1 MNIDCYAPES
11 PNIQAASKVAG
22 ETGESSKSTTDEPSI
37 PKSTGVELTLQ
48 VVASDTENDAEPRN
62 RAKVQTDP
70 KGDDDRESR
79 LRRAVHHKVDHPDVP
94 YERIAEMYKI
104 PKTTIQRHLQTNV
117 KSKGGQTA
125 FSVAQEKMF
134 ENHLLYCADQ
144 VLPVGQAQFLDYIK
158 NLCTQFHIN
167 TQRFKNGRPG
177 KDWLYGFMKRHPDLQ
192 ARRAKAMT
200 AAKAWGTS
208 PEKLREFFENMRPS
222 LDPSGAN
229 YCQPEC
235 VVNYDETAMTDSAG
249 DPFVITRRSTKSPR
263 IALNNHK
270 TNRSVMFAVTADG
283 KVLAPY
289 VCTKTK
295 FKAQDTEAYPECH
308 WDTSKSGWFN
318 MEVFDRWFQT
328 VIVPWAKT
336 HPGKRKLVIGDALP
350 AHFSPKTYILAG
362 EEGIQFFLLPP
373 NSTHF
378 LQPLDV
384 AVFAPLKRAW
394 KKALLDYKMS
404 ESHKTLLKKDFA
416 PLLKEAV
423 SAIKPETVLASFR
436 TTGLVPFNPEI
447 AVKRLP
453 ASSHPVHDTS
463 GSVLASALAKIQAHR
478 ITPTKKRVDKRPTPG
493 TDLSIQPQADELSSQ
508 RPVTQE
514 PGLST
519 QQANEQAP
527 HVSVKPQ
534 ADELSSQQPVAQEP
548 GLSTQQANEQA
559 PQPSVQPQADE
570 LSSPQPETQEPEL
583 STQQANEQAPQP
595 SIQTQADKQAEIQV
609 KPLTKITPKKR
620 KKRSDIGCHPK
631 RKRSKS
637 KKSSDSPSTSSPKKH
652 LTVNLGDQVT
662 PEEFPDVFDNIPL
675 KTLAKFLS

>member
-11 PNIQAASKVAG
+11 PNIQAASKEAG
-22 ETGESSKSTTDEPSI
+22 TTGESSKGTSDEPSI

-48 VVASDTENDAEPRN
+48 VVASDTENDAEPSN
-62 RAKVQTDP
+62 RTKVQADS
-70 KGDDDRESR
+70 KDDDDRESR
-79 LRRAVHHKVDHPDVP
+79 LRSAVRHKADHPDVP

-104 PKTTIQRHLQTNV
+104 PKTTIQRHLQNTV
-117 KSKGGQTA
+117 KTKGGQTV
-125 FSVAQEKMF
+125 FSVEQEKMF
-134 ENHLLYCADQ
+134 EKHLLYLADQ
-144 VLPVGQAQFLDYIK
+144 ILPVCQAQFLDYIK
-158 NLCTQFHIN
+158 HLCKECHIN
-167 TQRFKNGRPG
+167 TRRFKNGRPG

-208 PEKLREFFENMRPS
+208 PEKLREFFENIRPS
-222 LDPSGAN
+222 LDPSGAK
-229 YCQPEC
+229 YCPPEC

-249 DPFVITRRSTKSPR
+249 DPYVITRRRTKSPR
-263 IALNNHK
+263 VALNNHK
-270 TNRSVMFAVTADG
+270 SNRSVMFAVTADG

-295 FKAQDTEAYPECH
+295 FKAQDIEAYPECH

-318 MEVFDRWFQT
+318 MEVFDRWFKT
-328 VIVPWAKT
+328 VIVPWART
-336 HPGKRKLVIGDALP
+336 QPGKRKLVIGDALP
-350 AHFSPKTYILAG
+350 AHFSPKTYMLAG
-362 EEGIQFFLLPP
+362 KEGIQFFLLPP

-384 AVFAPLKRAW
+384 AVFAPLKRTW

-404 ESHKTLLKKDFA
+404 ECHKTLLKKDFA

-463 GSVLASALAKIQAHR
+463 GSVLASVVSTLQAR
-478 ITPTKKRVDKRPTPG
+478 RVTPTTKRVDNRPPPG
-493 TDLSIQPQADELSSQ
+493 IDLSIQPQADGLSAQRPVTQEPELSKQQANEQAPHVCVQPQADELSSQ
-508 RPVTQE
+508 
-514 PGLST
+514 
-519 QQANEQAP
+519 
-527 HVSVKPQ
+527 
-534 ADELSSQQPVAQEP
+534 
-548 GLSTQQANEQA
+548 
-559 PQPSVQPQADE
+559 
-570 LSSPQPETQEPEL
+570 QPETQEPEL
-583 STQQANEQAPQP
+583 STQQAANVQAPKP
-595 SIQTQADKQAEIQV
+595 VQTQADKQAKILV
-609 KPLTKITPKKR
+609 KPVTKISPKKR
-620 KKRSDIGCHPK
+620 RKRSDIGRRPK
-631 RKRSKS
+631 RFKSKS

-652 LTVNLGDQVT
+652 VTVNLGDRVT
-662 PEEFPDVFDNIPL
+662 PEEIPDAFDNIPL